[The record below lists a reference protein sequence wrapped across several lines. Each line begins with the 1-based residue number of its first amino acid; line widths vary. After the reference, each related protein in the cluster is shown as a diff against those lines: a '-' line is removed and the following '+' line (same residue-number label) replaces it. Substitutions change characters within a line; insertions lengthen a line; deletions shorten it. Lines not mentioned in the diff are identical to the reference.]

1 MTKDRRSFL
10 KESSMV
16 MAAGGFNT
24 RQGSAPDAP
33 FVHHVLFWLKDK
45 GNKEFYGRLVAA
57 LKQLRKV
64 DTVRFLHVGA
74 PSISDIEFEARAT
87 DATYT
92 VSYLALFDSK
102 DDKEHYLRHPLHT
115 KFVEDFGPSTGILTK
130 VVIYDSL
137 RIPD

>member
-10 KESSMV
+10 KQSSVTM
-16 MAAGGFNT
+16 AGGVFDA
-24 RQGSAPDAP
+24 RQGSAPNTP
-33 FVHHVLFWLKDK
+33 FVHHVLFWLEVK
-45 GNKEFYGRLVAA
+45 GNSESYGRLVAA

-64 DTVRFLHVGA
+64 ETVRFLHVGA

-87 DATYT
+87 DASYT

-102 DDKEHYLRHPLHT
+102 ADKEHYLGHPLHT
-115 KFVEDFGPSTGILTK
+115 KFVEDFGPSTGILSK

-137 RIPD
+137 RIAD